1 MPRLFHQL
9 SQAPG
14 RSQPKEPREV
24 TVTQQIHISPAIESQ
39 KQRSKL
45 ESRYLSV
52 EDWLQAKD
60 RELKRLGIGDLGHCN
75 G

>member
-1 MPRLFHQL
+1 M
-9 SQAPG
+9 
-14 RSQPKEPREV
+14 